1 MWGVRAGAGI
11 SLHMK
16 KGDIIKYS
24 CKAGSYDFP
33 SSLLDPMSFF
43 YVSVQYPMFPIFE
56 KHFYGYH
63 SFLPLVTM
71 NGFNIFYHNFSM
83 IAQ

>member
-1 MWGVRAGAGI
+1 VWGVRAGAGI